1 MDLKR
6 IKSFQVDHTKLVPG
20 LYLSR
25 VDGDCTT
32 YDLRMKKPN
41 SGDFFDTG
49 TGHTFE
55 HLLAT
60 FVRSG
65 EFSENI
71 IYAGP
76 MGCRTGFYLV
86 VKELSEPDL
95 IKLVQNSM
103 KFISNYSGEIPGAT
117 ERECG
122 NYRDQNLD
130 GAKKLASEYARVIE
144 NWSTEDLK
152 Y

>member
-1 MDLKR
+1 
-6 IKSFQVDHTKLVPG
+6 
-20 LYLSR
+20 
-25 VDGDCTT
+25 
-32 YDLRMKKPN
+32 
-41 SGDFFDTG
+41 
-49 TGHTFE
+49 
-55 HLLAT
+55 
-60 FVRSG
+60 
-65 EFSENI
+65 
-71 IYAGP
+71 
-76 MGCRTGFYLV
+76 
-86 VKELSEPDL
+86 
-95 IKLVQNSM
+95 M

>member
-1 MDLKR
+1 
-6 IKSFQVDHTKLVPG
+6 
-20 LYLSR
+20 
-25 VDGDCTT
+25 
-32 YDLRMKKPN
+32 MKKPN
-41 SGDFFDTG
+41 SGDYFDTG

-130 GAKKLASEYARVIE
+130 AAKKLASEYARVIE
-144 NWSTEDLK
+144 NWSTEDL
-152 Y
+152 